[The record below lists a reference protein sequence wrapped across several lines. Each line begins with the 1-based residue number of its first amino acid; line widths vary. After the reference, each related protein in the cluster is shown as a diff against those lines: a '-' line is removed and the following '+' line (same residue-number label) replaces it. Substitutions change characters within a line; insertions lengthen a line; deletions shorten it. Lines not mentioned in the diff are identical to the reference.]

1 MSPLLDFRALKTF
14 NRLSFFPMRFLV
26 VLLALLAVLSSVQ
39 AQTQILPPTIAARS
53 WALLDYGSGQVLA
66 SGNIDMLLEPAS
78 LTKVMTAYLAYAA
91 LKEGTLKLDQPIPV
105 SERAWRMTGSRTFVE
120 VNHKVPVEDLLK
132 GMIIQSG
139 NDAAVALAEAMAG
152 TEPAFAAVMNRQ
164 AALLGM
170 SKTHFLN
177 ASGYFDGAQPQHYSN
192 VRDLGLLAAALIRD
206 FPESHAMH
214 AAKEYSFNGIHQY
227 NRNRL
232 LWLDPTVDGLKTG
245 HSDAAGYC
253 LIGTAK
259 RGERRLISVVL
270 GTASDDARTQESL
283 KLLNYGFQAF
293 DGVRLYSKGQAL
305 SQIKLFKGAQST
317 LPVGFNDD
325 FIVSLPRGTA
335 KERIKAQLV
344 TRQPLLA
351 PVPKGAQ
358 VGMLKLFVD
367 DKPWGQFP
375 VYAQES
381 VPLAGMLGRGWDTIR
396 LWLQ

>member
-1 MSPLLDFRALKTF
+1 MLCGCPVFSRTYSL
-14 NRLSFFPMRFLV
+14 PMRFLV
-26 VLLALLAVLSSVQ
+26 LLICLMTTLSSAQ
-39 AQTQILPPTIAARS
+39 AQTASPTIAARS
-53 WALLDYGSGQVLA
+53 WALIDYGSGQVLA
-66 SGNIDMLLEPAS
+66 SNNIDMLLEPAS
-78 LTKVMTAYLAYAA
+78 LTKVMTAYLAYTA
-91 LKEGTLKLDQPIPV
+91 LRDGTLKLDQPISV
-105 SERAWRMTGSRTFVE
+105 SERAWRMAGSRTFIE
-120 VNHKVPVEDLLK
+120 VNHKVTVEDLLK

-139 NDAAVALAEAMAG
+139 NDAAVALAEAMSG
-152 TEPAFAAVMNRQ
+152 NEPAFAALMNRQ

-177 ASGYFDGAQPQHYSN
+177 ASGYFDGAQPQHYSTA
-192 VRDLGLLAAALIRD
+192 RDLGVLAAALIRD
-206 FPESHAMH
+206 FPESHALH
-214 AAKEYSFNGIHQY
+214 AAKEYSFSGIHQY

-232 LWLDPTVDGLKTG
+232 LWLDPTADGLKTG
-245 HSDAAGYC
+245 HSSAAGYC

-270 GTASDDARTQESL
+270 GTTSDDARTQESL

-293 DGVRLYSKGQAL
+293 DGVKLYSKGQAI
-305 SQIKLFKGAQST
+305 SRIRLFKGAQST
-317 LPVGFNDD
+317 VAAGFNDD

-335 KERIKAQLV
+335 KERIKAQLE

-351 PVPKGAQ
+351 PVQKGTQ
-358 VGMLKLFVD
+358 VGMLKVMID

-381 VPLAGMLGRGWDTIR
+381 VPLAGMLGRGWDMIR

>member
-1 MSPLLDFRALKTF
+1 MRPQIAMRSLIFLLCWF
-14 NRLSFFPMRFLV
+14 
-26 VLLALLAVLSSVQ
+26 VLSAS
-39 AQTQILPPTIAARS
+39 AQTAPPVIAARA
-53 WALLDYGSGQVLA
+53 WALLDYSSGQVLA
-66 SGNIDMLLEPAS
+66 GSNIDTPLEPAS

-91 LKEGTLKLDQPIPV
+91 LRQKTLRLDQEVPV
-105 SERAWRMTGSRTFVE
+105 SERAWRMPGSRSFIE
-120 VNHKVPVEDLLK
+120 VNRKVKVEDLLK

-139 NDAAVALAEAMAG
+139 NDAAVALAEVMAG
-152 TEPAFAAVMNRQ
+152 TEDGFAAIMNRQ

-177 ASGYFDGAQPQHYSN
+177 ASGFFPGPQPQHVSTAD
-192 VRDLGLLAAALIRD
+192 DLARLAAALMRD
-206 FPESHAMH
+206 FPEAHSLH
-214 AAKEYSFNGIHQY
+214 AAKEYSFNGIRQY

-245 HSDAAGYC
+245 HSEAAGYC

-293 DGVRLYSKGQAL
+293 DGVKLFGKGEAV
-305 SQIKLFKGAQST
+305 SRIRLFKGAQST

-325 FIVSLPRGTA
+325 FVVSLPRGTA
-335 KERIKAQLV
+335 KESIKAQLE

-351 PVPKGAQ
+351 PVQKGAQ
-358 VGMLKLFVD
+358 VGTLKVFVD
-367 DKPWGQFP
+367 AKPWGQFP
-375 VYAQES
+375 VYALEE

>member
-1 MSPLLDFRALKTF
+1 
-14 NRLSFFPMRFLV
+14 MRFLI
-26 VLLALLAVLSSVQ
+26 LLLCCSVGLFAGPSSAS
-39 AQTQILPPTIAARS
+39 AQTAPAIAARA
-53 WALLDYGSGQVLA
+53 WALVDYGSGQVLA
-66 SGNIDMLLEPAS
+66 SGNIDTPLEPAS

-91 LKEGTLKLDQPIPV
+91 LKESKLGLEQTVPV
-105 SERAWRMTGSRTFVE
+105 SERAWRMAGSRSFIE
-120 VNHKVPVEDLLK
+120 VNHKVKVEDLLK
-132 GMIIQSG
+132 GMVIQSG
-139 NDAAVALAEAMAG
+139 NDAAVVLAEAIAG
-152 TEPAFAAVMNRQ
+152 SEDAFAAMMNRQ

-170 SKTHFLN
+170 GRTRFVN
-177 ASGYFDGAQPQHYSN
+177 ASGYFDGPQPRHVSTAG
-192 VRDLGLLAAALIRD
+192 DLARLAAALIHD
-206 FPESHAMH
+206 FPESHALH

-232 LWLDPTVDGLKTG
+232 LWLDPTADGLKTG
-245 HSDAAGYC
+245 HSEAAGYC

-293 DGVRLYSKGQAL
+293 DGVRLYNKGQAV
-305 SQIKLFKGAQST
+305 SQVRLFKGAQAM

-325 FIVSLPRGTA
+325 FIVSLPRGIT
-335 KERIKAQLV
+335 KERIKAQLE

-351 PVPKGAQ
+351 PVQKGARA
-358 VGMLKLFVD
+358 GTLKLFID
-367 DKPWGQFP
+367 DRPWGQFP
-375 VYAQES
+375 VYAQET

>member
-1 MSPLLDFRALKTF
+1 M
-14 NRLSFFPMRFLV
+14 LSNPMRFLFI
-26 VLLALLAVLSSVQ
+26 LLLGSIGLLSGLSSAL
-39 AQTQILPPTIAARS
+39 AQTTAPVVAARA

-66 SGNIDMLLEPAS
+66 ASNSDTPLEPAS

-91 LKEGTLKLDQPIPV
+91 LRQNTLRLDQEIPV
-105 SERAWRMTGSRTFVE
+105 SERAWRMPGSRSFIE
-120 VNHKVPVEDLLK
+120 VNRKVTVEDLLK

-139 NDAAVALAEAMAG
+139 NDAAVALAEAIGG
-152 TEPAFAAVMNRQ
+152 TEEGFAAIMNRQ

-177 ASGYFDGAQPQHYSN
+177 ASGFSPGPLPQHVSTAGDMG
-192 VRDLGLLAAALIRD
+192 RLAAALIRD
-206 FPESHAMH
+206 FPESHALH
-214 AAKEYSFNGIHQY
+214 AAKEYRFNGIHQY

-232 LWLDPTVDGLKTG
+232 LWLDPSVDGLKTG
-245 HSDAAGYC
+245 HSEAAGYC
-253 LIGTAK
+253 LIGTAR

-270 GTASDDARTQESL
+270 GAASDDARTQESL

-293 DGVRLYSKGQAL
+293 DGVKLYSKGQAV
-305 SQIKLFKGAQST
+305 SQVRIFKGAQAT

-325 FIVSLPRGTA
+325 FVVSLPRGTA
-335 KERIKAQLV
+335 KERIKAQLE

-351 PVPKGAQ
+351 PVQKGAQ
-358 VGMLKLFVD
+358 VGTLKVFVD
-367 DKPWGQFP
+367 ARPWGQFP
-375 VYAQES
+375 VYAQED

>member
-1 MSPLLDFRALKTF
+1 MSPLLAPCAEDFS
-14 NRLSFFPMRFLV
+14 RLNFFPMRFLV
-26 VLLALLAVLSSVQ
+26 ALLSLLAVLSSAQ
-39 AQTQILPPTIAARS
+39 AQTQISPPAIAARS

-91 LKEGTLKLDQPIPV
+91 LKEGTLKIDQPIPV
-105 SERAWRMTGSRTFVE
+105 SERAWRMAGSRTFVE
-120 VNHKVPVEDLLK
+120 VNHKVTVEDLLK

-206 FPESHAMH
+206 FPESHALH

-293 DGVRLYSKGQAL
+293 DGVRLYSKGQAV
-305 SQIKLFKGAQST
+305 SQIKLFKGVQST

-335 KERIKAQLV
+335 KERIKAQLE

-351 PVPKGAQ
+351 PVPKGTQ

>member
-1 MSPLLDFRALKTF
+1 
-14 NRLSFFPMRFLV
+14 MRFLI
-26 VLLALLAVLSSVQ
+26 LLLCLFAGLPAVQ
-39 AQTQILPPTIAARS
+39 AQTPSPVLAARA

-66 SGNIDMLLEPAS
+66 ANNSDMPLEPAS
-78 LTKVMTAYLAYAA
+78 LTKVMTAYLTYAA
-91 LKEGTLKLDQPIPV
+91 LKQNTLRLDQTVTV
-105 SERAWRMTGSRTFVE
+105 SERAWRTPGSRSFIE
-120 VNHKVPVEDLLK
+120 VSHKVKVDDLLK

-139 NDAAVALAEAMAG
+139 NDAAVALAEAIAG
-152 TEPAFAAVMNRQ
+152 SEDGFAATMNRQ
-164 AALLGM
+164 ATLLGM

-177 ASGYFDGAQPQHYSN
+177 ASGYFDGPQPGHVSTAGDMA
-192 VRDLGLLAAALIRD
+192 RLAAALMRD
-206 FPESHAMH
+206 FPEAHTLH

-245 HSDAAGYC
+245 HSEAAGYC

-293 DGVRLYSKGQAL
+293 DGVKLYNKGQAV
-305 SQIKLFKGAQST
+305 SQVRIFKGAQST
-317 LPVGFNDD
+317 LAAGFNDD
-325 FIVSLPRGTA
+325 FVVSLPKGTA
-335 KERIKAQLV
+335 KESIKAQLE

-351 PVPKGAQ
+351 PVQKGAQ
-358 VGMLKLFVD
+358 VGTLKLFVD
-367 DKPWGQFP
+367 NKPWGQFP
-375 VYAQES
+375 VYALED
-381 VPLAGMLGRGWDTIR
+381 VPMAGMLGRGWDTLK

>member
-1 MSPLLDFRALKTF
+1 MRPQIAMRSLIFLLCWF
-14 NRLSFFPMRFLV
+14 
-26 VLLALLAVLSSVQ
+26 VLSAS
-39 AQTQILPPTIAARS
+39 AQTAPPVIAARA
-53 WALLDYGSGQVLA
+53 WALLDYSSGQVLA
-66 SGNIDMLLEPAS
+66 ASNIDAPLEPAS

-91 LKEGTLKLDQPIPV
+91 LRQKTLRLDQEVPV
-105 SERAWRMTGSRTFVE
+105 SERAWRMPGSRSFIE
-120 VNHKVPVEDLLK
+120 VNRKVKVEDLLK

-139 NDAAVALAEAMAG
+139 NDAAVALAEVMAG
-152 TEPAFAAVMNRQ
+152 TEDGFAAIMNRQ

-177 ASGYFDGAQPQHYSN
+177 ASGFFPGPQPQHVSTAD
-192 VRDLGLLAAALIRD
+192 DLARLAAALMRD
-206 FPESHAMH
+206 FPEAHSLH
-214 AAKEYSFNGIHQY
+214 AAKEYSFNGIRQY

-245 HSDAAGYC
+245 HSEAAGYC

-259 RGERRLISVVL
+259 RSERRLISVVL

-293 DGVRLYSKGQAL
+293 DGVKLFGKGEAV
-305 SQIKLFKGAQST
+305 SRIRLFKGAQST

-325 FIVSLPRGTA
+325 FVVSLPRGTA
-335 KERIKAQLV
+335 KESIKAQLE

-351 PVPKGAQ
+351 PVQKGVQ
-358 VGMLKLFVD
+358 VGTLKVFVD
-367 DKPWGQFP
+367 AKPWGQFP
-375 VYAQES
+375 VYALEE

>member
-1 MSPLLDFRALKTF
+1 
-14 NRLSFFPMRFLV
+14 MRFF
-26 VLLALLAVLSSVQ
+26 LLLFCCCTALSAAL
-39 AQTQILPPTIAARS
+39 AQTAPPVIAARA

-66 SGNIDMLLEPAS
+66 AGNIDTPLEPAS

-91 LKEGTLKLDQPIPV
+91 LRQNTLRLDQTVPV
-105 SERAWRMTGSRTFVE
+105 SERAWRMPRSRSFVE
-120 VNHKVPVEDLLK
+120 VNHKVKVEDLLK

-139 NDAAVALAEAMAG
+139 NDAAVALAEAIAG
-152 TEPAFAAVMNRQ
+152 NEDGFAAIMNRQ

-170 SKTHFLN
+170 SRTHFLN
-177 ASGYFDGAQPQHYSN
+177 ASGYSAGPQPRHVSTAG
-192 VRDLGLLAAALIRD
+192 DLARLAAALMRD
-206 FPESHAMH
+206 FPEARALH
-214 AAKEYSFNGIHQY
+214 AAKEYSFNGIQQY

-245 HSDAAGYC
+245 HSEAAGYC

-293 DGVRLYSKGQAL
+293 DGVKLFDKGQAV
-305 SQIKLFKGAQST
+305 SRIRLFKGTQST

-325 FIVSLPRGTA
+325 FVVSLPRGSA
-335 KERIKAQLV
+335 KENIKAQLE

-351 PVPKGAQ
+351 PVQKGAQ
-358 VGMLKLFVD
+358 VGTLKLFVD
-367 DKPWGQFP
+367 AKPWGQFP
-375 VYAQES
+375 VYALED

>member
-1 MSPLLDFRALKTF
+1 MRPQIAMRSLIFLLCWF
-14 NRLSFFPMRFLV
+14 
-26 VLLALLAVLSSVQ
+26 VLSAS
-39 AQTQILPPTIAARS
+39 AQTAPPVIAARA
-53 WALLDYGSGQVLA
+53 WALLDYSSGQVLA
-66 SGNIDMLLEPAS
+66 GSNIDTPLEPAS

-91 LKEGTLKLDQPIPV
+91 LRQKTLRLDQEVPV
-105 SERAWRMTGSRTFVE
+105 SERAWRMPGSRSFIE
-120 VNHKVPVEDLLK
+120 VNRKVKVEDLLK

-139 NDAAVALAEAMAG
+139 NDAAVALAEVMAG
-152 TEPAFAAVMNRQ
+152 TEDGFAAIMNRQ

-177 ASGYFDGAQPQHYSN
+177 ASGFFPGPQPQHVSTAG
-192 VRDLGLLAAALIRD
+192 DLARLATALMRD
-206 FPESHAMH
+206 FPEAHSLHAT
-214 AAKEYSFNGIHQY
+214 KEYSFNGIRQY

-245 HSDAAGYC
+245 HSEAAGYC

-293 DGVRLYSKGQAL
+293 DGVKLFGKGEAV
-305 SQIKLFKGAQST
+305 SRIRLFKGAQST

-325 FIVSLPRGTA
+325 FVVSLPRGTA
-335 KERIKAQLV
+335 KESIKAQLE

-351 PVPKGAQ
+351 PVQKGVQ
-358 VGMLKLFVD
+358 VGTLKVFVD
-367 DKPWGQFP
+367 AKPWGQFP
-375 VYAQES
+375 VYALEE

>member
-1 MSPLLDFRALKTF
+1 MRPQIAMRSLIFLLCWF
-14 NRLSFFPMRFLV
+14 
-26 VLLALLAVLSSVQ
+26 VLSAS
-39 AQTQILPPTIAARS
+39 AQTAPPVIAARA
-53 WALLDYGSGQVLA
+53 WALLDYSSGQVLA
-66 SGNIDMLLEPAS
+66 GSNIDTPLEPAS

-91 LKEGTLKLDQPIPV
+91 LRQKTLRLDQEVPV
-105 SERAWRMTGSRTFVE
+105 SERAWRMPGSRSFIE
-120 VNHKVPVEDLLK
+120 VNRKVKVEDLLK

-139 NDAAVALAEAMAG
+139 NDAAVALAEVMAG
-152 TEPAFAAVMNRQ
+152 TEDGFAAIMNRQ

-177 ASGYFDGAQPQHYSN
+177 ASGFFPGPQPQHVSTAD
-192 VRDLGLLAAALIRD
+192 DLARLAAALMRD
-206 FPESHAMH
+206 FPEAHSLH
-214 AAKEYSFNGIHQY
+214 AAKEYSFNGIRQY

-245 HSDAAGYC
+245 HSEAAGYC

-259 RGERRLISVVL
+259 RSERRLISVVL

-293 DGVRLYSKGQAL
+293 DGVKLFGKGEAV
-305 SQIKLFKGAQST
+305 SRIRLFKGAQST

-325 FIVSLPRGTA
+325 FVVSLPRGTA
-335 KERIKAQLV
+335 KESIKAQLE

-351 PVPKGAQ
+351 PVQKGVQ
-358 VGMLKLFVD
+358 VGTLKVFVD
-367 DKPWGQFP
+367 AKPWGQFP
-375 VYAQES
+375 VYALEE